1 MIEKKRSPLLQKNK
15 NQKMDFEIQSSRE
28 NYNEIYSGVLR
39 PGYFAKN
46 NFSSIMSLLL
56 PQSVQDM
63 AWRCNVQS

>member
-1 MIEKKRSPLLQKNK
+1 
-15 NQKMDFEIQSSRE
+15 MDFEIQSSRE

-56 PQSVQDM
+56 PQCVQDM
-63 AWRCNVQS
+63 AWKSNV

>member
-28 NYNEIYSGVLR
+28 NYNEIYSGVLAR

-63 AWRCNVQS
+63 A